1 VTALRPD
8 RCAALALACAAL
20 AAAPVRAGAQTMLDQ
35 ELRLVELHSLLVAL
49 PALAPP
55 GAWRGGQASL
65 GLELVTIPE
74 IDGTTG
80 GKVQITASDRTRL
93 YPRPRLSIGLP
104 APEGFRA
111 FAGLSYIPPIEI
123 RDVSTHYVAAEA
135 GLGLA
140 VGVLRLGAR
149 GHALYARSRSPVT
162 DPATKDEL
170 ETTGWGADLSVGAR
184 FVRGSLALEP
194 YAGGGVV
201 SVHGRFTVT
210 SDDNVLESDHT
221 GAALHAGVR
230 MVFRSRVEA
239 VAEVAGYPERL
250 VHANVRV
257 GWLFEPFG
265 G

>member
-1 VTALRPD
+1 MSAVARL
-8 RCAALALACAAL
+8 LL
-20 AAAPVRAGAQTMLDQ
+20 AAALCAGPAVARPQTMLDQ
-35 ELRLVELHSLLVAL
+35 EERLIDIHSLLLDLPPLQAPAAL
-49 PALAPP
+49 PAGTVDA
-55 GAWRGGQASL
+55 A
-65 GLELVTIPE
+65 LEVVTIPE

-80 GKVQITASDRTRL
+80 TKEQITASDRTRL